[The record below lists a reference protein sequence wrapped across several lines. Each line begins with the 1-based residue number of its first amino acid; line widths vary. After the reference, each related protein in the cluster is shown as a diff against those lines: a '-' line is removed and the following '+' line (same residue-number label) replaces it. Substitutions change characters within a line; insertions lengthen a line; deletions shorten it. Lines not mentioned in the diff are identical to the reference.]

1 MAGNNKLPL
10 SLQLVG
16 VTAVLVFC
24 FSAISAV
31 NYGRGIWLNREV
43 VASLDNQFEVFAPVL
58 LRILVC
64 TTSAAMFVMLLARS
78 VRVAA
83 LSSIVYLI
91 FLLLLLGW
99 QLVPFAMY
107 GRWAMPMFAAFIGVK
122 LLYATWLLGL
132 LVKVWPNYSLK
143 RTAAN
148 RLDVD

>member
-10 SLQLVG
+10 SLRLVG

-43 VASLDNQFEVFAPVL
+43 VASLDNQVEVFAPVA

-64 TTSAAMFVMLLARS
+64 ITSIATFILLLARS

-83 LSSIVYLI
+83 LSSIAYLI
-91 FLLLLLGW
+91 FLLLLLAW
-99 QLVPFAMY
+99 QLAPFAMY
-107 GRWAMPMFAAFIGVK
+107 GRWATPMFAAFIGVK
-122 LLYATWLLGL
+122 LLYAAWLLGL
-132 LVKVWPNYSLK
+132 LLKVWPNYSLK
-143 RTAAN
+143 RTAAG
-148 RLDVD
+148 RLR